1 MLKPDAIA
9 RQLLGADFDSLDE
22 HTRNVA
28 CHIAN
33 RTRITQHPHGAP
45 GNADSAGQRAADAV
59 ARFGGS
65 WTFIGLFVLVLM
77 VWVGVNTAMLTGR
90 SQVFDP
96 YPFIL
101 LNLFLSMLA
110 AIQAPIILMS
120 NNRQS
125 EKDRMRA
132 EHDYEVNLKAELEI
146 MLLHEKFDQ
155 LRQQQWTE
163 LLTMQ
168 HQQMV
173 QLAELLDGARRAVP
187 TPGQREAAGSAD
199 GQGGIA

>member
-33 RTRITQHPHGAP
+33 RTRITQQPHGAP

-96 YPFIL
+96 YPFYRDFPRGQVAAVIL
-101 LNLFLSMLA
+101 F
-110 AIQAPIILMS
+110 
-120 NNRQS
+120 
-125 EKDRMRA
+125 
-132 EHDYEVNLKAELEI
+132 
-146 MLLHEKFDQ
+146 
-155 LRQQQWTE
+155 
-163 LLTMQ
+163 
-168 HQQMV
+168 
-173 QLAELLDGARRAVP
+173 
-187 TPGQREAAGSAD
+187 
-199 GQGGIA
+199 